1 MTKSVL
7 VFGATG
13 AIGSALIEIITKEQP
28 DWKIMAV
35 SRSGNP
41 TPRLEGVT
49 VVKGDIEDKDRVL
62 ELTRDGVDIVYCCV
76 GFVQY
81 ERKYWADHWPIVV
94 DNLIAASEANP
105 QQKYVFCDNLYAHGS
120 GKHISTSSTL
130 VEASTKSKP
139 AIRAMIRHRLSA
151 HMKAQPNA
159 MTVVGAA
166 DFFGPHVTKTSFL
179 GDTMTGKLTQK
190 QSPLA
195 IGSADAIHDFCYAP
209 DFAQALFVASTQP
222 KAYGRFWI
230 APHTIRNK
238 TLRQIST
245 DIGKK
250 VGHDANIQVLPKFVL
265 WILSFFGGFMAEIYE
280 MLSFWTE
287 DYTVDGGEDFT
298 REFGTTAT
306 PYEEALDALV
316 AFYQDEHK

>member
-1 MTKSVL
+1 MTKTVL

-13 AIGSALIEIITKEQP
+13 AIGSALIEIIAKEQP
-28 DWKIMAV
+28 DWKIVAV
-35 SRSGNP
+35 SRSEKP
-41 TPRLEGVT
+41 HLGVK

-62 ELTRDGVDIVYCCV
+62 ELTKKGIDIVYCCV

-81 ERKYWADHWPIVV
+81 ERKYWAAHWPVV
-94 DNLIAASEANP
+94 INNLIAASEANP
-105 QQKYVFCDNLYAHGS
+105 QQKYVFCDNLYAYGS
-120 GKHISTSSTL
+120 GKHITTRSPL

-139 AIRAMIRHRLSA
+139 AIRAMLRQRLSA
-151 HMKAQPNA
+151 HMQSHPV
-159 MTVVGAA
+159 TVVGAA

-195 IGSADAIHDFCYAP
+195 IGSADVIHDFCYAP
-209 DFAQALFVASTQP
+209 DFARALFVASTQP
-222 KAYGRFWI
+222 QAYGKFWI

-238 TLRQIST
+238 TLRQISK

-250 VGHDANIQVLPKFVL
+250 VGHEANNIQVLPKFVL
-265 WILSFFGGFMAEIYE
+265 WIFSFFGGFMAEIYE

-287 DYTVDGGEDFT
+287 DYTVDGGEEFT
-298 REFGTTAT
+298 REFGLKAT
-306 PYEEALDALV
+306 PYDEAIEALV
-316 AFYQDEHK
+316 SFYQEEQK